1 MSQNQRSFSSV
12 IFNYIGTSRHF
23 VLIFHLQI
31 QDHLKM
37 LQQQYQD
44 SVNQREGLKERKVL
58 TGLRLQRA
66 SVLIAALSDEKV
78 CYLTPLPAEP
88 GLENSGLTTS

>member
-1 MSQNQRSFSSV
+1 
-12 IFNYIGTSRHF
+12 
-23 VLIFHLQI
+23 
-31 QDHLKM
+31 M

-78 CYLTPLPAEP
+78 C
-88 GLENSGLTTS
+88 